1 MSNLAIFAEYAAAFE
16 ETLRDDNWAR
26 LEKYFAPDACYLP
39 GDGTEGVGRDA
50 ALAALRRSVDLL
62 ERKTDSRELVGEPNI
77 EEEGDRIT
85 LTYTLKYT
93 KAGMDDLTLAGIE
106 LIDYEAGSIRRME
119 DIFDNAEQ
127 LLAWRAKL

>member
-26 LEKYFAPDACYLP
+26 LEKYFAADTCYLP
-39 GDGTEGVGRDA
+39 GDGTEGARPAG

-85 LTYTLKYT
+85 LFFDIRLTHQLTAVCFT
-93 KAGMDDLTLAGIE
+93 FQQIHTAAQGCQCTGTAGAFGAIAGQIT
-106 LIDYEAGSIRRME
+106 
-119 DIFDNAEQ
+119 
-127 LLAWRAKL
+127 